1 MKEKKKYYRLLAC
14 IVLLLFML
22 PQMVLAE
29 SLPHETDAEYGVI
42 GYVYV
47 DGLRVPTNYN
57 SANYIFPDGRILVDL
72 EIYSKFFGY
81 VMDYNETTGQ
91 VIVSENGK
99 EKWKLKVGSKDYYAN
114 GEKKAMNSVVVVY
127 EQTEKT
133 YKDVYVPLELFI
145 DELQATIKLSGE
157 TEREWAK
164 RAYGAKKPMVY
175 QGIVMNAASRLD
187 IYTVNREKEEL
198 WGEYNVDEWAK
209 GMGAIIMKVNGDDS
223 KNLYLKPGDIPKNK
237 QIRNG
242 YEIMLSS
249 YGSENRE
256 DALSSLA
263 WLAVEGHRIDFAMDS
278 MYFKS
283 LTKEQYNQIMAQ
295 AEGMDKYMIPYTM
308 ELADKWGDRG
318 ILCWDMFRLSHVA
331 CWSYHAGYITKGEAL
346 DIIELAANV
355 VHDNFSSWD
364 EAMENYMDGYA
375 WWGRTDVSKENT
387 NYKKR
392 CALYEQIKASQSA
405 DNLYFD
411 DSLFKKPVVARPQS
425 ILTCTLNGK
434 DVSIAADDGKIY
446 IDSNGRTMVPLR
458 TLAEAMQFTVSWNAA
473 DKSITIV
480 DGPKGI
486 VVFRL
491 DSPEYTIDGSSQTM
505 DTVAVSVPPG
515 RTHVPL
521 RYVAESLGATVQ
533 AVQTSDGMRIEITT
547 E

>member
-1 MKEKKKYYRLLAC
+1 M
-14 IVLLLFML
+14 
-22 PQMVLAE
+22 QMV
-29 SLPHETDAEYGVI
+29 
-42 GYVYV
+42 
-47 DGLRVPTNYN
+47 
-57 SANYIFPDGRILVDL
+57 
-72 EIYSKFFGY
+72 
-81 VMDYNETTGQ
+81 
-91 VIVSENGK
+91 
-99 EKWKLKVGSKDYYAN
+99 
-114 GEKKAMNSVVVVY
+114 KKSNDSVVVVY

-295 AEGMDKYMIPYTM
+295 AEGMDKYMIPVYY
-308 ELADKWGDRG
+308 G
-318 ILCWDMFRLSHVA
+318 IS
-331 CWSYHAGYITKGEAL
+331 G
-346 DIIELAANV
+346 
-355 VHDNFSSWD
+355 
-364 EAMENYMDGYA
+364 
-375 WWGRTDVSKENT
+375 
-387 NYKKR
+387 
-392 CALYEQIKASQSA
+392 
-405 DNLYFD
+405 
-411 DSLFKKPVVARPQS
+411 
-425 ILTCTLNGK
+425 
-434 DVSIAADDGKIY
+434 
-446 IDSNGRTMVPLR
+446 
-458 TLAEAMQFTVSWNAA
+458 
-473 DKSITIV
+473 
-480 DGPKGI
+480 
-486 VVFRL
+486 
-491 DSPEYTIDGSSQTM
+491 
-505 DTVAVSVPPG
+505 
-515 RTHVPL
+515 
-521 RYVAESLGATVQ
+521 
-533 AVQTSDGMRIEITT
+533 
-547 E
+547 